1 MRRETQLA
9 QSARFH
15 GRKFGTRRWPSEV
28 RMPYYLS
35 QKHAID
41 DSILRVL
48 QHVLKLADPG
58 YAELLEQ

>member
-1 MRRETQLA
+1 M
-9 QSARFH
+9 S
-15 GRKFGTRRWPSEV
+15 
-28 RMPYYLS
+28 YYLS
-35 QKHAID
+35 QKHVID